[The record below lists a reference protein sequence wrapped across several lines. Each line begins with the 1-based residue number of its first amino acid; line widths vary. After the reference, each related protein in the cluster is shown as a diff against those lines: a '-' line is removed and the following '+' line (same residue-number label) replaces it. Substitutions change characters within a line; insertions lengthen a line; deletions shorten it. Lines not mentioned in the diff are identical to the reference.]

1 MMSRLSTLTM
11 SSITLLCLG
20 ATFPAAAE
28 SSLKQ
33 QLVGSWS
40 LVQNCEE
47 FQDGKKN
54 CSPLGPNLKGLLMFD
69 ANSFS
74 FQMIGGDRTK
84 TSDPRT
90 PVGPLVVYFGTYSTS
105 DTDKTLTYHIERS
118 SWPNFEGQDQKR
130 IVTINGDEMSYKA
143 QAPISSPQGPFVPN
157 LEFKRIK

>member
-1 MMSRLSTLTM
+1 MMTRLRSLT
-11 SSITLLCLG
+11 ITSVAVLSLG
-20 ATFPAAAE
+20 ITFSAKAQ
-28 SSLKQ
+28 SLKRE
-33 QLVGSWS
+33 LVGSWS

-54 CSPLGPNLKGLLMFD
+54 CNPLGPKLKGLLMFD

-84 TSDPRT
+84 TADPRT
-90 PVGPLVVYFGTYSTS
+90 PVGPLVAYFGTYSTS
-105 DTDKTLTYHIERS
+105 DADKTLTYHIERA

-143 QAPISSPQGPFVPN
+143 LAPINSPQGPFVPN